1 VLLTITTTQRPATDL
16 GFLLHKNPDTVRSV
30 DLGFGRAHV
39 VYPEATEDRCS
50 AALLVEID
58 PIGLVRR
65 RGGPPSLHEYVN
77 DRPYVAS
84 SFLSV
89 AVAKLYGTAMRGRS
103 AERQALADSRIPLT
117 AHIPVLPAGGGEG
130 LVRRLFGPLGYRVDA
145 SPVPLDDR
153 YPEWGPSRYYE
164 VTLEATT
171 RLRDLLAH
179 LYVLLPVLDD
189 EKHYWVER
197 SEIDKLLRRGED
209 WLAGHPERDLI
220 VRRYLRHRGYLTRE
234 ALARLV
240 EEDQGDP
247 DAEAEAREREE
258 DEVEGRIG
266 LRDQRLG
273 AVVAAVKA
281 SGARSVVDLG
291 CGSGPLLQALLK
303 DRQFERIVG
312 VDVSWGALG
321 AAARRLGLDR
331 MAPTQLE
338 RIDIFQGSLTYRD
351 RRLNG
356 FDAAVLMEVIE
367 HVDPDRLP
375 ALERG
380 LFGDARPVN
389 VIVTT
394 PNREYNVRF
403 EQLPAG
409 TLRHRDHRFEWTR
422 PEFAAWARRVAERHR
437 YRVRFLPVGPE
448 DAEVG
453 APTQMGLFEREDRA
467 S

>member
-1 VLLTITTTQRPATDL
+1 
-16 GFLLHKNPDTVRSV
+16 
-30 DLGFGRAHV
+30 
-39 VYPEATEDRCS
+39 
-50 AALLVEID
+50 
-58 PIGLVRR
+58 
-65 RGGPPSLHEYVN
+65 
-77 DRPYVAS
+77 
-84 SFLSV
+84 
-89 AVAKLYGTAMRGRS
+89 
-103 AERQALADSRIPLT
+103 
-117 AHIPVLPAGGGEG
+117 
-130 LVRRLFGPLGYRVDA
+130 
-145 SPVPLDDR
+145 
-153 YPEWGPSRYYE
+153 
-164 VTLEATT
+164 
-171 RLRDLLAH
+171 
-179 LYVLLPVLDD
+179 
-189 EKHYWVER
+189 
-197 SEIDKLLRRGED
+197 
-209 WLAGHPERDLI
+209 
-220 VRRYLRHRGYLTRE
+220 
-234 ALARLV
+234 
-240 EEDQGDP
+240 
-247 DAEAEAREREE
+247 
-258 DEVEGRIG
+258 
-266 LRDQRLG
+266 
-273 AVVAAVKA
+273 
-281 SGARSVVDLG
+281 
-291 CGSGPLLQALLK
+291 
-303 DRQFERIVG
+303 
-312 VDVSWGALG
+312 VSWGALG

-331 MAPTQLE
+331 MAPTQRE

-448 DAEVG
+448 DNEVG

>member
-1 VLLTITTTQRPATDL
+1 VLLTITTTHRPATDL
-16 GFLLHKNPDTVRSV
+16 GFLLHKNPETVRTV
-30 DLGFGRAHV
+30 ELGFGRAHV
-39 VYPEATEDRCS
+39 FYPEATEDRCS
-50 AALLVEID
+50 ATLLVEID
-58 PIGLVRR
+58 PIALVRR

-89 AVAKLYGTAMRGRS
+89 ALAKLYGTALRGRS
-103 AERQALADSRIPLT
+103 GERQELADSAIPLAAT
-117 AHIPVLPAGGGEG
+117 VPVLPADGGEG
-130 LVRRLFGPLGYRVDA
+130 FVRRLFEPLGYRVEA
-145 SPVPLDDR
+145 AAIPLDDR
-153 YPEWGPSRYYE
+153 FPEWGPSRYFE
-164 VTLEATT
+164 VALEATT

-240 EEDQGDP
+240 DEDQADP

-258 DEVEGRIG
+258 QELEGVIG

-273 AVVAAVKA
+273 AVVAALKA
-281 SGARSVVDLG
+281 SGARRVVDLG
-291 CGSGPLLQALLK
+291 CGSGLLLQALLK
-303 DRQFERIVG
+303 EGQFARIVG

-331 MAPTQLE
+331 MAPTQRE
-338 RIDIFQGSLTYRD
+338 RIDLFQGSLTYRD
-351 RRLNG
+351 RRLDG

-367 HVDPDRLP
+367 HVDPDRQS

-380 LFGDARPVN
+380 VFGDARPGT

-394 PNREYNVRF
+394 PNREYNARF
-403 EQLPAG
+403 EGLPEG
-409 TLRHRDHRFEWTR
+409 SLRHRDHRFEWTR
-422 PEFAAWARRVAERHR
+422 PEFAEWARRVADRYR
-437 YRVRFLPVGPE
+437 YRVRFLAVGRE

-467 S
+467 A